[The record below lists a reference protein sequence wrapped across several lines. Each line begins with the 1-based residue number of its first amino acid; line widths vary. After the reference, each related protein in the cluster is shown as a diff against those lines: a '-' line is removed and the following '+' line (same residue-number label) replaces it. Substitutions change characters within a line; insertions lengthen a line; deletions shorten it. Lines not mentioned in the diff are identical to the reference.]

1 MMPLQTLTTNLFK
14 KGLTDGRKQPGL
26 WLTLESPTS
35 TEIVAGSGYDWLL
48 LDMEHTTLDPS
59 QVAEHIRA
67 AKGGTAERADHG
79 QAPARCG
86 HPHAD
91 VSFCPER

>member
-1 MMPLQTLTTNLFK
+1 MPLQTLTPNRFK
-14 KGLTDGRKQPGL
+14 QGLRDGRKQPGL

-59 QVAEHIRA
+59 QVA
-67 AKGGTAERADHG
+67 
-79 QAPARCG
+79 APYR
-86 HPHAD
+86 HWP
-91 VSFCPER
+91 